1 MDTFIETNAKS
12 SDSNYKTYPIA
23 DIMQICPKFQESTLM
38 REIAEKPE
46 FMKAEQS
53 RSVQKQE
60 L

>member
-1 MDTFIETNAKS
+1 
-12 SDSNYKTYPIA
+12 
-23 DIMQICPKFQESTLM
+23 MQICPKFQESTLM